1 MKSIFWVF
9 SLALTCFAS
18 GVSVFTLDEQYTS
31 SNMTALRFKVVNN
44 TGKSLKN
51 VELHYK
57 VVQKTGNIAPPDI
70 YFLPSGSASWKQIDG
85 VQTLVVK
92 FPNVTLA
99 TGNTLCGDAGC
110 AIGIHNTDWSL
121 WTKNDDPSQPVGNTF
136 ALNNNIEVVADG
148 LESIKPQEVGCP
160 EIRFVEVMKD
170 TVSLE
175 ILQQKASDSKK
186 LNLVGEK
193 GVIASVD
200 LNNAKTDSLG
210 RKIWRGA
217 APVQDGVRGE
227 FWAECNGKMLSYF
240 AYGWIPQKAKIAVAN
255 KLWSGD
261 SSFVK
266 ADFDMGFNQGLGQG
280 QRLLLNADSNGV
292 FADARVPL
300 NWKFYRAWEEPGENQ
315 VSTITTPFLMRYGQ
329 NDIDSLDLSWS
340 FVDGADWYHLVIM
353 KDSVYG
359 DTLVSLFTQQ
369 NSLKIPSPGVG
380 SFVWFAEPMVEV
392 APNENDSNEIYY
404 TVSEDAALYSA
415 TVSDSTNVKPV
426 LKLPSFKKVKKWAK
440 KTALKALEYAL
451 SYVEY
456 RLNPLG
462 VIQIFTSSETLRTS
476 KNDVVKNMS
485 MLQYSYVS
493 EYVYYGTTDSS
504 KYSDYLSNP
513 CFGKDAFCAM
523 KDTRMIVEKWNN
535 GFNAETWNKIF
546 PKKDANKI
554 TNDPVHNRC
563 WLTMAQMINHYK
575 GGNISTD
582 EILYAVRGGLDDT
595 TGSENLIDIMS
606 AVSYALNQDAFD
618 NIVYTALVNS
628 LNSYGNFPSSIAG
641 WVTGSPFPS
650 SVMGWFSGSPP
661 LHVIIETIESGNVL
675 GVCQKNAGYGVSH
688 AMVLNGYKICMNG
701 DVYIH
706 LLNTDNMGN
715 DEWRYYCNLSFADV
729 EIVNHLLEE
738 GAIHLSA
745 FLKNLYDDS
754 KEDWGDAFFFSYY
767 VPPLYASG
775 RSSDERVFG
784 DSDNDGIVDFD
795 EIERFDLDPNKN
807 DTDGDGLLDY
817 DELLDYKL
825 CENEGKAKLSSF
837 SYVAKHRD
845 SDGDGFCDIQENGHE
860 VEGVSL
866 CERYDASRHPEGV
879 EPECSVDYNLAMLAT
894 ELVQMNDRAYC
905 VDLQGNYCPIA
916 SYDSDGDSPYG
927 VVLGVQ
933 AKVGNVYSA
942 KSVFL
947 RDYSVVYGN
956 VETDGVIERQS
967 STPLISGIATENSDQ
982 KKLYDVIY
990 APVLENAVL
999 DNVNFT
1005 TENYRAFNT
1014 NETAI
1019 ASRDLGI
1026 GAANTGFIF
1035 NSYSQLIVDGNQR
1048 KQASGVQF
1056 QAGAKLNVL
1065 SGSLEMHVGKN
1076 FQWNGEI
1083 IAENM
1088 IKAAQNIIVY
1098 YYGTETVYV
1107 QTNFAGTIV
1116 APNAEIV
1123 VGQAY
1128 GKRYYGAIF
1137 AKRIVVHQNTE
1148 FTWVP
1153 YSPSVYESIM
1163 AYNVSDK
1170 YIVKF

>member
-292 FADARVPL
+292 FADASIPS
-300 NWKFYRAWEEPGENQ
+300 NWKFYRAWEEPGDTAYSVVTYPGNF
-315 VSTITTPFLMRYGQ
+315 VGYIMG
-329 NDIDSLDLSWS
+329 NIDSLTLEWS
-340 FVDGADWYHLVIM
+340 DVEGIDWYHLLVVRG
-353 KDSVYG
+353 DSLSDTVVSLTIQGTSITIPMFSDSGLYVWTAEPLIEVYG
-359 DTLVSLFTQQ
+359 TSSADYSYAVDDDSLPKVLRLPSWKSFKRAVKKTLKNTFDL
-369 NSLKIPSPGVG
+369 
-380 SFVWFAEPMVEV
+380 AEP
-392 APNENDSNEIYY
+392 ARD
-404 TVSEDAALYSA
+404 LYH
-415 TVSDSTNVKPV
+415 
-426 LKLPSFKKVKKWAK
+426 
-440 KTALKALEYAL
+440 AL
-451 SYVEY
+451 SGSGSINEKINDLKNEVVTRASPYGFIMQDIDNVVREKK
-456 RLNPLG
+456 LG
-462 VIQIFTSSETLRTS
+462 IK
-476 KNDVVKNMS
+476 KN
-485 MLQYSYVS
+485 L
-493 EYVYYGTTDSS
+493 T
-504 KYSDYLSNP
+504 YLSNP
-513 CFGKDAFCAM
+513 NYAYSSYNYISSMLPEYDFNNLYNGCPGPEYFCAS
-523 KDTRMIVEKWNN
+523 KDTRVLLTNWEPDRNINEENWNGIVFKRNDH
-535 GFNAETWNKIF
+535 FKSA
-546 PKKDANKI
+546 AN
-554 TNDPVHNRC
+554 DRC
-563 WLTMAQMINHYK
+563 WLTMAQVLNHYY
-575 GGNISTD
+575 GGSIPQDQIMWNVRKKFDDYGGGELDETFMAVNYALGLNDLWSITDDVLQRIVMQGVLPLNIDGRIAGSPTPA
-582 EILYAVRGGLDDT
+582 EIILSVEAGRP
-595 TGSENLIDIMS
+595 I
-606 AVSYALNQDAFD
+606 AVSQWNDQ
-618 NIVYTALVNS
+618 
-628 LNSYGNFPSSIAG
+628 G
-641 WVTGSPFPS
+641 
-650 SVMGWFSGSPP
+650 
-661 LHVIIETIESGNVL
+661 
-675 GVCQKNAGYGVSH
+675 GYH
-688 AMVLNGYKICMNG
+688 AMTLSGYKINANG
-701 DVYIH
+701 NMYIYLINAHNNGEEEWRFYCDVSFLGVDVLARLAEQSIYH
-706 LLNTDNMGN
+706 LVDKLRGKDPGN
-715 DEWRYYCNLSFADV
+715 DPLVKNVFRYYF
-729 EIVNHLLEE
+729 I
-738 GAIHLSA
+738 
-745 FLKNLYDDS
+745 
-754 KEDWGDAFFFSYY
+754 
-767 VPPLYASG
+767 PPANVTPVAT
-775 RSSDERVFG
+775 DERFFK
-784 DSDNDGIVDFD
+784 DSDNDGVVDFD
-795 EIERFDLDPNKN
+795 EIERFDLDPNKP

-817 DELLDYKL
+817 EELRDYKL
-825 CENEGKAKLSSF
+825 CEKAGKALLSPF
-837 SYVAKHRD
+837 SYAAKHRD
-845 SDGDGFCDIQENGHE
+845 SDGDGFCDIQEDGS
-860 VEGVSL
+860 EGKDASL
-866 CERYDASRHPEGV
+866 CERYDASKHPAGI

-894 ELVQMNDRAYC
+894 ELVQLNDRAYC
-905 VDLQGNYCPIA
+905 VDLQGNYCPVA
-916 SYDSDGDSPYG
+916 SYGSDGNTPYG

-933 AKVGNVYSA
+933 AKVGNIYSA
-942 KSVFL
+942 RSVFL
-947 RDYSVVYGN
+947 RDRSLVFGN
-956 VETDGVIERQS
+956 IETDGIVERQS
-967 STPLISGIATENSDQ
+967 QTVGISGMVSENADQ
-982 KKLYDVIY
+982 EKLYGVIY
-990 APVLENAVL
+990 APVLENVSL
-999 DNVNFT
+999 DNVDFT
-1005 TENYRAFNT
+1005 TKNYRAFNT

-1019 ASRDLGI
+1019 ASRDLGV
-1026 GAANTGFIF
+1026 GAANTSFIF

-1163 AYNVSDK
+1163 AYNVD
-1170 YIVKF
+1170 FL